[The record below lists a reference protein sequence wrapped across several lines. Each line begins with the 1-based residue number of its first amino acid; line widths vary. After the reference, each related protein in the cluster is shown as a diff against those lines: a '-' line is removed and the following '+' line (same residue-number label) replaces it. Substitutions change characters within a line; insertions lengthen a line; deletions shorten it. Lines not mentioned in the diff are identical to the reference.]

1 MTELIAVLVGAF
13 LGSAHC
19 IGMCGPLAAA
29 LGAQEGS
36 RPSPG
41 TARSFVQG
49 FANHGR
55 DLLARQVIY
64 TLGRI
69 CTYSFLGAVAGFAGL
84 YLSQFQS
91 SLVSAQRAFSILA
104 GAVMIY
110 IGLSLL
116 GLIPFKRMVTGQAG
130 GLFAGFFAHFLNAR
144 GWSGHFLAGLATGF
158 LPCGLVYAFL
168 AMAIAT
174 GNVLHGMC
182 IMACFGLG
190 TAPAMIA
197 IGCGGRLLTHATRL
211 KTLRAA
217 ACLVVLMGGVMI
229 YRSIPR
235 AGPAHCPEC
244 PVTLPEPD

>member
-29 LGAQEGS
+29 LGAQQGPQ
-36 RPSPG
+36 PSPG
-41 TARSFVQG
+41 TARSLVQG
-49 FANHGR
+49 FAGHGR
-55 DLLARQVIY
+55 DLLARQVVY

-116 GLIPFKRMVTGQAG
+116 GLIPFQRKVTAQAG

-174 GNVLHGMC
+174 GNVLHG
-182 IMACFGLG
+182 L
-190 TAPAMIA
+190 AMIA
-197 IGCGGRLLTHATRL
+197 IGCGGRLLNHATRL

-235 AGPAHCPEC
+235 AGPAHCPES
-244 PVTLPEPD
+244 PVTLPKPD